1 MRTLLSSSLTAG
13 SRRSYQRAWIIFRQ
27 FYRQF
32 YGSDDPLLPV
42 PTTCLPLF
50 ISYLTFRKLTLSTIT
65 SYLSAISY
73 VHKLRGLHDPTKSLL
88 IQKLLTAL
96 SRRQPVDIRLPV
108 TRPVLHELV
117 RALSFT
123 NSSAFQ
129 RSLFSALFLVAF
141 YGLFRIGELTTKSN
155 RFASAVIQF
164 GNLTFSS
171 RNGRTHVAKITISEY
186 KHNTSRRPFGI
197 LIAREVSSAFCP
209 VLALIQYCEL
219 RGSSPGPLFCHA
231 DQSPILPHQFNVE
244 LQRCLAY
251 CGLDT
256 SRYKSHSFRIGG
268 ACHAAN
274 WGYSDAQIRALG
286 RWKSDAFKVYL
297 RSEVLQAN

>member
-1 MRTLLSSSLTAG
+1 MRYKMMKQLK
-13 SRRSYQRAWIIFRQ
+13 
-27 FYRQF
+27 
-32 YGSDDPLLPV
+32 
-42 PTTCLPLF
+42 LPLEF
-50 ISYLTFRKLTLSTIT
+50 KVARYSFSGSIPPKFEHKLDV
-65 SYLSAISY
+65 AIN
-73 VHKLRGLHDPTKSLL
+73 KDLEKLPAQLRGLHDPTKSFL

-141 YGLFRIGELTTKSN
+141 YGLFRIGELTAKSN
-155 RFASAVIQF
+155 RFASSVVQF
-164 GNLTFSS
+164 GNLTFLS
-171 RNGRTHVAKITISEY
+171 RNGCTHVAKITISEY
-186 KHNTSRRPFGI
+186 KHNTSRRPFDI

-231 DQSPILPHQFNVE
+231 DQSPILTHQFNVE

-256 SRYKSHSFRIGG
+256 SLYESHSFRIGG
-268 ACHAAN
+268 ICHAADR
-274 WGYSDAQIRALG
+274 GYSDANPCSWPLEI
-286 RWKSDAFKVYL
+286 
-297 RSEVLQAN
+297 

>member
-1 MRTLLSSSLTAG
+1 MSYPRITKLKRRLPFPFSGSELQRHLPGSPEISHSDTREPNGEELGANLRTLLSSSLTAG
-13 SRRSYQRAWIIFRQ
+13 SRRSYQRAWINFRQ
-27 FYRQF
+27 FYPQF
-32 YGSDDPLLPV
+32 HGSDDPPLPV
-42 PTTCLPLF
+42 PPTCLPLF
-50 ISYLTFRKLTLSTIT
+50 ISYLTFRKLALSTIT

-73 VHKLRGLHDPTKSLL
+73 VHKLRGLHDPTKSFL

-155 RFASAVIQF
+155 LFASSVVQF
-164 GNLTFSS
+164 GNLTLS

-186 KHNTSRRPFGI
+186 KHNTSRRPFDI
-197 LIAREVSSAFCP
+197 LIAREVSSAFCR
-209 VLALIQYCEL
+209 VLALIQYCKL
-219 RGSSPGPLFCHA
+219 RGSSPDSFFCHA
-231 DQSPILPHQFNVE
+231 DQSPIL
-244 LQRCLAY
+244 
-251 CGLDT
+251 T
-256 SRYKSHSFRIGG
+256 
-268 ACHAAN
+268 
-274 WGYSDAQIRALG
+274 
-286 RWKSDAFKVYL
+286 
-297 RSEVLQAN
+297 